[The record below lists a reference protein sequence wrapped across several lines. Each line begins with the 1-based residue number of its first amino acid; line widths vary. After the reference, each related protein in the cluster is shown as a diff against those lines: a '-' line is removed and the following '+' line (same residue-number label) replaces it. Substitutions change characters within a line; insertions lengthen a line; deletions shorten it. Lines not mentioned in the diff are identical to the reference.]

1 MRVCVCVC
9 ACVRVCAC
17 VCVCVC
23 VVNKSLE
30 KFLFYHYTFVLCIL
44 QYYSSQLTD
53 YDDSLHS
60 RRNKSHGL
68 PSLRDILN
76 DLLTS
81 QETEP
86 SKSKSNSL
94 PITTPH
100 STSYCIPLFRSN
112 STGLT
117 KQQPAH
123 DCNHVRFLNRSAEN
137 GVYWIDP
144 NLGCSSDAILVYCN
158 FTLNETCI
166 SPIVSL

>member
-1 MRVCVCVC
+1 M
-9 ACVRVCAC
+9 CVRVC
-17 VCVCVC
+17 VSPKYGLVFFHV
-23 VVNKSLE
+23 
-30 KFLFYHYTFVLCIL
+30 VLCIL

-53 YDDSLHS
+53 NDDSLYS

-68 PSLRDILN
+68 PSLQDILN

-81 QETEP
+81 QEP
-86 SKSKSNSL
+86 SNSKSDSHLN
-94 PITTPH
+94 TTPH
-100 STSYCIPLFRSN
+100 STSYCIPIFRST

-117 KQQPAH
+117 KRQPAH
-123 DCNHVRFLNRSAEN
+123 DCNHVRILNRAAEN

-166 SPIVSL
+166 PPIVSLYCASVL